1 MGNKGSIMDLK
12 SKIDLSILG
21 IKQEK
26 NIKRNL
32 PMEML
37 IEETVMNGEG
47 VLGMEGAVMVDTGTY
62 TGRSPND
69 KYFVVESSSKNNLW
83 WGPVNRKVDEVI
95 FNELY
100 EKVIQYYN
108 GNMDSSTYIF
118 DGFAGA
124 DVEYRLNVRIIA
136 KKAWQTHF
144 CNNMFIRPKHQEL
157 EQFLPDFTIINAS
170 DVQNDKFSNH

>member
-69 KYFVVESSSKNNLW
+69 KYFVVEKDSKDKIW
-83 WGPVNRKVDEVI
+83 WGPVNAKVSASI
-95 FNELY
+95 FEELY
-100 EKVIQYYN
+100 AKVIKSY
-108 GNMDSSTYIF
+108 DEISDTKTYIF

-124 DVEYRLNVRIIA
+124 DKQHALPIRVIS
-136 KKAWQTHF
+136 KKAWQNHF
-144 CNNMFIRPKHQEL
+144 CQYVYSTK
-157 EQFLPDFTIINAS
+157 
-170 DVQNDKFSNH
+170 

>member
-118 DGFAGA
+118 D
-124 DVEYRLNVRIIA
+124 
-136 KKAWQTHF
+136 
-144 CNNMFIRPKHQEL
+144 
-157 EQFLPDFTIINAS
+157 
-170 DVQNDKFSNH
+170 